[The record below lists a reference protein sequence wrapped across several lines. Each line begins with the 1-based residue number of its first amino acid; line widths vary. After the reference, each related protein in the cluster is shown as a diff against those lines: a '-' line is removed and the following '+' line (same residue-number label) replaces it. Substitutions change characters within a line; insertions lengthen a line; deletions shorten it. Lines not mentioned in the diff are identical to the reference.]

1 MDGQVAGASM
11 DVDGEE
17 FHQDQ
22 VLIRR
27 SLSPVQRASSVPHRL
42 PHFTVGY
49 VYSSDM
55 MLHASETGQHPEQPE
70 RIARIRMAIRDA
82 NLLQQMKQIPIR
94 PVKKDEAL
102 LVHSQEHWHKVLAI
116 QCESRLVNHVRTSV
130 SRIRYIAYVDNLPTS
145 SAMTQ

>member
-1 MDGQVAGASM
+1 M

-17 FHQDQ
+17 SHQNQ
-22 VLIRR
+22 VQIQPP
-27 SLSPVQRASSVPHRL
+27 LSPVQRAISVPHRF

-70 RIARIRMAIRDA
+70 RISRIRATIRDA

-102 LVHSQEHWHKVLAI
+102 LVHSQEHWYKVLAI
-116 QCESRLVNHVRTSV
+116 QCELWLVNHVRTGV
-130 SRIRYIAYVDNLPTS
+130 SCIRYIA
-145 SAMTQ
+145 

>member
-1 MDGQVAGASM
+1 MDGQVPGASM
-11 DVDGEE
+11 DIDGED

-22 VLIRR
+22 VLIQR
-27 SLSPVQRASSVPHRL
+27 SLSPIQRASSVPHHL

-49 VYSSDM
+49 VYSADM

-116 QCESRLVNHVRTSV
+116 QCESPGS
-130 SRIRYIAYVDNLPTS
+130 
-145 SAMTQ
+145 